1 MESIRC
7 PKCNKLLFKA
17 NSASVEIKCPRCGAM
32 NTITVLN
39 RNNNESHEP
48 PLSKEKLY
56 EKNKLIL
63 RV

>member
-17 NSASVEIKCPRCGAM
+17 NSASVEIKCPRCGAL
-32 NTITVLN
+32 NVITVLN
-39 RNNNESHEP
+39 RNNHESHEP

-56 EKNKLIL
+56 EKTN
-63 RV
+63 

>member
-7 PKCNKLLFKA
+7 LKCNKLLFKA
-17 NSASVEIKCPRCGAM
+17 NSAEVEIKCPRCGTL
-32 NTITVLN
+32 NTITVFLN

-56 EKNKLIL
+56 EKTN
-63 RV
+63 

>member
-17 NSASVEIKCPRCGAM
+17 NSAEIEIKCPRCGTL

-39 RNNNESHEP
+39 RTNQESPEP

-56 EKNKLIL
+56 EKEN
-63 RV
+63 